1 MILTKELEAR
11 KQKRKRKK
19 GEKMRKKR
27 AEIWSNLLWYH
38 VNVIRIKKRKRKKEN
53 KKRMS
58 NNNLLK
64 GLLIVF

>member
-38 VNVIRIKKRKRKKEN
+38 VNVIRIKKR
-53 KKRMS
+53 MS